1 MQDLG
6 SGGSDHHAVATVFEI
21 DTAGRRGKE
30 LVMFKDVLICMYIY
44 NHIYMCVYYIYM
56 YIRIIHKYIY
66 IYINMYICVY
76 YINIIHM
83 YIFMYLL
90 VLHTVCICI
99 YVNLWMQ
106 C

>member
-44 NHIYMCVYYIYM
+44 NHIYIYVCILYIYM

-66 IYINMYICVY
+66 I
-76 YINIIHM
+76 
-83 YIFMYLL
+83 L
-90 VLHTVCICI
+90 ICI
-99 YVNLWMQ
+99 YV
-106 C
+106 CII